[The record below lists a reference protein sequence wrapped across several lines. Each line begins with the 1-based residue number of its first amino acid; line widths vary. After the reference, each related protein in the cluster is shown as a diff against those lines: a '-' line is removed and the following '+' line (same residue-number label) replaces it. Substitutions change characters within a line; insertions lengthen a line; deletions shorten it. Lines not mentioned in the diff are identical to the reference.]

1 MKKQKNKAARKY
13 YRQAKREIPL
23 CFSSKKEYL
32 SDLEDILEK
41 AVLEN
46 PEISYPELT
55 ERLGTPK
62 QQTEEYAQLLSTEQL
77 YKNIYTARRIHRV
90 ILVVAIILTAI
101 IGIATGIIVDKY
113 IKSQYDVVI
122 KQPVVVEEHES
133 DEILDDSTP

>member
-23 CFSSKKEYL
+23 CFSSRKEYL

-46 PEISYPELT
+46 PEISYSELT

-62 QQTEEYAQLLSTEQL
+62 QQTEEYALLLSTEQL
-77 YKNIYTARRIHRV
+77 YKNIYTARKIHRV
-90 ILVVAIILTAI
+90 ILVVAIILTILFCWLAKQAMNVFYNTRI
-101 IGIATGIIVDKY
+101 TVTVSQKTIVYDSYTNDLNSDK
-113 IKSQYDVVI
+113 
-122 KQPVVVEEHES
+122 
-133 DEILDDSTP
+133 

>member
-32 SDLEDILEK
+32 SNLEDILEK

-62 QQTEEYAQLLSTEQL
+62 QQTEEYALLLSTEQL

-90 ILVVAIILTAI
+90 ILVVAIILAI
-101 IGIATGIIVDKY
+101 LFGWLAKQIIFAFSNTRITVNRTISQESFINDSNY
-113 IKSQYDVVI
+113 IDL
-122 KQPVVVEEHES
+122 ES
-133 DEILDDSTP
+133 DE